1 MATSTRDDRAPLVS
15 CSPWALLV
23 LLCLVTG
30 WLAWREFG
38 WRLLRGGPDAQPRT
52 VTPRGDLAADEK
64 ATIELFERAKD
75 SVVHITI
82 WERRQVL
89 DRFWLSAEEY
99 PRGEGSGFIWDDKGT
114 IVTNV
119 HVLSVVSPDS
129 RWVVTLSD
137 GTEFE
142 GTDPYGDFAHD
153 IAMIHIDA
161 PPAKLKPILVGS
173 SKDLK
178 VGQKVFAIGNPF
190 GLDHTLTAGVIS
202 GLNRE
207 IVTDPEG
214 GRKTIRGV
222 IQTDAAIN
230 PGNSGGP
237 LLDSAGRLIGMN
249 TAIYSRGGDSAGIG
263 FAVPVDLI
271 NSAVPSLLRF
281 GATQPVE
288 LGLTAAPD
296 QLAERFGVEG
306 VIVREV
312 EPNSPAARA
321 GLQPARV
328 TSARSMSFD
337 LIVAIDGEKVA
348 RVSDLTDRLA
358 EHKKGDAIQLEIVRG
373 QKRIK
378 LPVKL

>member
-1 MATSTRDDRAPLVS
+1 MALDSRNDRAPLVT

-23 LLCLVTG
+23 LLLFVSG
-30 WLAWREFG
+30 WLAWRQFG
-38 WRLLRGGPDAQPRT
+38 WRLRSGDPDAQPRV
-52 VTPRGDLAADEK
+52 VTPRGDLAQDEQ

-75 SVVHITI
+75 SVVHITT
-82 WERRQVL
+82 WERRQAL

-99 PRGEGSGFIWDDKGT
+99 PRGEGSGFVWDEKGT

-119 HVLSVVSPDS
+119 HVLNGGS
-129 RWVVTLSD
+129 RFVVTLSD
-137 GTEFE
+137 GSEYE
-142 GTDPYGDFAHD
+142 GADPTGDFAHD
-153 IAMIHIDA
+153 IAMIRIDA
-161 PPAKLKPILVGS
+161 PPGKLKPILVGT
-173 SKDLK
+173 SKELK

-190 GLDHTLTAGVIS
+190 GLDHTLTTGVIS

-214 GRKTIRGV
+214 GGKPIRGV

-281 GATQPVE
+281 GATQPLD

-296 QLAERFGVEG
+296 QLAERFGVVG

-312 EPNSPAARA
+312 EPNSPAGRA
-321 GLQPARV
+321 GVQPARV

-348 RVSDLTDRLA
+348 SVSDLTDRLA

-373 QKRIK
+373 SKHIK

>member
-1 MATSTRDDRAPLVS
+1 MSASTRDDRAPLFT
-15 CSPWALLV
+15 CSPWALV
-23 LLCLVTG
+23 VALCFFAG
-30 WLAWREFG
+30 WLLWHEYG
-38 WRLLRGGPDAQPRT
+38 WRLLRGGPDAQPRV
-52 VTPRGDLAADEK
+52 VTPRGDLAQDEK
-64 ATIELFERAKD
+64 ATIELFDRAKD

-82 WERRQVL
+82 WERRQAL

-99 PRGEGSGFIWDDKGT
+99 PRGEGSGFVWDDKGT

-119 HVLSVVSPDS
+119 HVLSDVNANS
-129 RWVVTLSD
+129 RWVVTLAD
-137 GTEFE
+137 GSEFE
-142 GTDPYGDFAHD
+142 GKDPYGDFEHD

-161 PPAKLKPILVGS
+161 PSGKLKPILVGS

-207 IVTDPEG
+207 INTDPEG
-214 GRKTIRGV
+214 GHRIIRGV

-271 NSAVPSLLRF
+271 NSAVPLLLRF

-288 LGLTAAPD
+288 LGVTAAPD
-296 QLAERFGVEG
+296 QLADRFGVQG

-312 EPNSPAARA
+312 DANSPAGRA
-321 GLQPARV
+321 GVQPARLN
-328 TSARSMSFD
+328 SARSMSFD
-337 LIVAIDGEKVA
+337 LIVAIDGEKVT
-348 RVSDLTDRLA
+348 RVSDLADRLA

-373 QKRIK
+373 NKRLK

>member
-1 MATSTRDDRAPLVS
+1 MSAPPRADRAPLVT

-23 LLCLVTG
+23 LLCFVTG

-38 WRLLRGGPDAQPRT
+38 WRLLRGGPDAEPRA
-52 VTPRGDLAADEK
+52 VTPRGDLAQDEK
-64 ATIELFERAKD
+64 ATIELFEHAKD

-82 WERRQVL
+82 WERRQAL

-99 PRGEGSGFIWDDKGT
+99 PRGEGSGFVWDERGT

-119 HVLSVVSPDS
+119 HVLNDVSRDS

-137 GTEFE
+137 GSECE
-142 GTDPYGDFAHD
+142 GRDAYGDLEHD

-161 PPAKLKPILVGS
+161 PPGKLKPILVGS

-190 GLDHTLTAGVIS
+190 GLDHTLTTGVIS

-271 NSAVPSLLRF
+271 NSAVPNLLRF

-288 LGLTAAPD
+288 LGVTAAPD
-296 QLAERFGVEG
+296 QVAERFGVEG

-312 EPNSPAARA
+312 EPNSPAGRA
-321 GLQPARV
+321 GVLAARV
-328 TSARSMSFD
+328 TSSRNMSFD
-337 LIVAIDGEKVA
+337 LIVAVDGEKVA
-348 RVSDLTDRLA
+348 RVSDLADRLA
-358 EHKKGDAIQLEIVRG
+358 EHKKGDAIQLEVVRG
-373 QKRIK
+373 NKRLK

>member
-1 MATSTRDDRAPLVS
+1 
-15 CSPWALLV
+15 V
-23 LLCLVTG
+23 LLLFVAS

-38 WRLLRGGPDAQPRT
+38 PRLRRGAADAEPRP
-52 VTPRGDLAADEK
+52 VTPRGDLAQDEQ
-64 ATIELFERAKD
+64 ATIELFERTTG
-75 SVVHITI
+75 SVVHITT
-82 WERRQVL
+82 WERRQSL
-89 DRFWLSAEEY
+89 QRYWLRAEEY
-99 PRGEGSGFIWDDKGT
+99 PRGEGTGFVWDDKGT

-119 HVLSVVSPDS
+119 HVLNGGS
-129 RWVVTLSD
+129 RFVVTLADGSEYEGSD
-137 GTEFE
+137 
-142 GTDPYGDFAHD
+142 PWGDFEHE

-161 PPAKLKPILVGS
+161 PAEKLHPILVGS

-190 GLDHTLTAGVIS
+190 GLDHTLTTGVIS

-214 GRKTIRGV
+214 GRKVIRGV

-263 FAVPVDLI
+263 FAVPVDLV
-271 NSAVPSLLRF
+271 NATVPRLLRV
-281 GATQPVE
+281 GESQPVQ
-288 LGLTAAPD
+288 LGLVPAPD
-296 QLAERFGVEG
+296 QWAARLGVEG
-306 VIVREV
+306 VIVGEV

-321 GLQPARV
+321 GILPARGDV
-328 TSARSMSFD
+328 FGQLSFD
-337 LIVAIDGEKVA
+337 LIISVDGEKVA
-348 RVSDLTDRLA
+348 RTSDLADRLA
-358 EHKKGDAIQLEIVRG
+358 EHKKGDALEFEVVRDG
-373 QKRIK
+373 HKLLK

>member
-1 MATSTRDDRAPLVS
+1 MTPANRDDRAPLVT

-23 LLCLVTG
+23 LLLFVTG
-30 WLAWREFG
+30 WLAWRELG
-38 WRLLRGGPDAQPRT
+38 WRFTRGDPAAVPRV
-52 VTPRGDLAADEK
+52 VTPRGDLAADEQ

-75 SVVHITI
+75 SVVHITT
-82 WERRQVL
+82 WERRQAL

-99 PRGEGSGFIWDDKGT
+99 PRGEGSGFVWDEKGT

-119 HVLSVVSPDS
+119 HVLDGGS
-129 RWVVTLSD
+129 RFVVTLAD
-137 GTEFE
+137 GSEYE
-142 GTDPYGDFAHD
+142 GQDPWGDFDHD
-153 IAMIHIDA
+153 IAMIRISA
-161 PPAKLKPILVGS
+161 EPGKLKPILVGS

-190 GLDHTLTAGVIS
+190 GLDHTLTTGVIS

-214 GRKTIRGV
+214 ARKIIRGV

-271 NSAVPSLLRF
+271 NSTVPRLLRV
-281 GATQPVE
+281 GDSKPVE
-288 LGLTAAPD
+288 LGVTAAPD
-296 QLAERFGVEG
+296 QLADFFGVEG

-312 EPNSPAARA
+312 DPNSPAGRA
-321 GLQPARV
+321 GLQ
-328 TSARSMSFD
+328 SARGTSIRSMIFD
-337 LIVAIDGEKVA
+337 RIVAVDGEKVA
-348 RVSDLTDRLA
+348 RVSDLSDRLA
-358 EHKKGDAIQLEIVRG
+358 EHKKGDTIQLEIERG
-373 QKRIK
+373 RQRLK
-378 LPVKL
+378 LAVKL